1 VMGGLIYMV
10 LPNPDP
16 SLPAFSVID
25 STINATFAEEAFADD
40 RVFAFYLVASDRGKR
55 HTVARGAFPMRED
68 AGSGRIIPLLSNDV
82 SDTSAKESK

>member
-1 VMGGLIYMV
+1 MV

-16 SLPAFSVID
+16 SLPAFSVND

-40 RVFAFYLVASDRGKR
+40 RAFAFYLVASDRGKR
-55 HTVARGAFPMRED
+55 RTVARGAFPVRED

-82 SDTSAKESK
+82 NDTSAKESK